1 MHVRQHELLASVIQ
15 IEILILDISKSQNY
29 QVYYASLIQN
39 DMSYDYIPL
48 P

>member
-1 MHVRQHELLASVIQ
+1 MHVRQPELLASVIQ
-15 IEILILDISKSQNY
+15 IEILTLDISKSQNFIH
-29 QVYYASLIQN
+29 YYIHYIQN